1 MSKTDQDII
10 IKGAR
15 MHNLKNIDVRIP
27 HNKLTVVTGVS
38 GSGKSSLTMDTLF
51 AEGQRRYVESL
62 SSYARQFMKNM
73 SKPDV
78 DSIDGLCPAIAIEQK
93 VISSSPRSSVGSM
106 TEINE
111 YLRIL
116 FARIG
121 RTYSPVSGKEVTKDE
136 VEDIVKDIKKLK
148 HGLKIIVL
156 IPLPEYS
163 KKNPEYYLNELLQQ
177 GYSRLYD
184 IKKKEYREIEEVL
197 DEKKIKFSKNDY
209 ILIDR
214 FKTKDYTDNE
224 DDLHRVA
231 DSIQTAFNETGGDV
245 YLEIDEKLKH
255 YCNRFEADGILFDTP
270 VPNMFSE
277 NNPHGACPKCE
288 GYGQTI
294 GIDSELVIPNKK
306 LSVYDG
312 AVACWSGDKMSNY
325 QKRFIARS
333 DKTGF
338 PIHRPISKL
347 TPEEYDTLWYGTGGI
362 QSFFDMVAQN
372 LYKIQYRILQARYR
386 GKTTCPDCRG
396 KKLRPESLYVK
407 VNNTDIATL
416 YSMPI
421 EKLKVWLDSLKL
433 DKREQKIAKRLLIEI
448 NSRVDTL
455 LTVGLNYLTLNRKAN
470 TLSGGE
476 SQRIQL
482 TRIIGSNLTDSLYI
496 LDEPSIGLH
505 ARDTKQLIS
514 VLQKLK
520 ELGNTVVVVEHDEL
534 IMRDADHI
542 IDMGPLASHLGGE
555 VVAAENYK
563 KLLKNKKSLTAQYLN
578 EDLVVDLKKAK
589 RIGQYKLSVTDCS
602 EHNLKNIDVDFPLNN
617 LVVVTG
623 VSGSGKTTLV
633 KRILYPAI
641 KNAKDQFE
649 VKPGAFE
656 ELTGDIHLI
665 DAVEMV
671 DQNPI
676 GRSSRSNP
684 VSYIK
689 AYDDIRT
696 LYAAQQVSKL
706 RGYKTGHFSFN
717 VDGGRCDTC
726 KGDGTITVEM
736 QFLADVK
743 LLCDQCK
750 GKRFKDEVLEVK
762 YHGKNIADVLDMSV
776 DEAIEFFSKNT
787 KIQKKLQALADVGLG
802 YIKLGQSSDTLSGGE
817 AQRVKLA
824 SFLLLSNKANKM
836 LFIFDEPTTGL
847 HFHDIVKLLNSFEAL
862 IQNGHSVI
870 VIEHN
875 MDVIKNADWII
886 DLGPEGGENGGSLLY
901 SGKLN
906 GLKKIKKSYT
916 ARFM

>member
-1 MSKTDQDII
+1 MANSEQDIV

-38 GSGKSSLTMDTLF
+38 GSGKSSLTMETLF

-73 SKPDV
+73 TKPDV
-78 DSIDGLCPAIAIEQK
+78 DVIEGLCPAIAIEQK
-93 VISSSPRSSVGSM
+93 VVSSSPRSSVGSM

-116 FARIG
+116 YARIG
-121 RTYSPVSGKEVTKDE
+121 RTFSPVSGKEVSKDE
-136 VEDIVKDIKKLK
+136 VQDIINEIEKLE

-184 IKKKEYREIEEVL
+184 IKKKEYRNIEEIL
-197 DEKKIKFSKNDY
+197 DNKTIKFSKNDY
-209 ILIDR
+209 IVIDR
-214 FKTKDYTDNE
+214 FKTKDYSKNE

-270 VPNMFSE
+270 APNMFSE
-277 NNPHGACPKCE
+277 NNPQGACPKCE

-294 GIDSELVIPNKK
+294 GIDPELVIPNKK
-306 LSVYDG
+306 LSVFEG
-312 AVACWSGDKMSNY
+312 AVACWRGDKMSNY
-325 QKRFIARS
+325 QKKFIAFS
-333 DKTGF
+333 DQNDF
-338 PIHRPISKL
+338 PIHRPIQKL
-347 TPEEYDTLWYGTGGI
+347 SDKEYDLLWNGAHGI
-362 QSFFDMVAQN
+362 QSFFNMVSQN
-372 LYKIQYRILQARYR
+372 LYKIQFRILQARYR
-386 GKTTCPDCRG
+386 GKTTCPDCQG
-396 KKLRPESLYVK
+396 KKLRKESLYVK
-407 VNNTDIATL
+407 IDKTDIASL

-421 EKLKVWLDSLKL
+421 EKVKVWLTKLKL
-433 DKREQKIAKRLLIEI
+433 NASEQKIAKRLLIEI
-448 NSRVDTL
+448 NSRVETL

-520 ELGNTVVVVEHDEL
+520 SLGNTVVVVEHDEL

-542 IDMGPLASHLGGE
+542 IDVGPLASHLGGE
-555 VVAAENYK
+555 IVAEGNYK
-563 KLLKNKKSLTAQYLN
+563 KLIKNKKSLTAKYLN
-578 EDLVVDLKKAK
+578 EDLVVDLKKSK
-589 RIGQYKLSVTDCS
+589 RVGQYKLSLSDCS
-602 EHNLKNIDVDFPLNN
+602 EHNLKNIEVNFPLNK

-633 KRILYPAI
+633 KRILYPAV

-649 VKPGAFE
+649 VKPGTFG
-656 ELTGDIHLI
+656 ELSGDIHLI

-689 AYDDIRT
+689 AYDDIRS
-696 LYAAQQVSKL
+696 LYASQKIAKL

-726 KGDGTITVEM
+726 KGDGTITIEM

-743 LLCDQCK
+743 LLCESCHGQ
-750 GKRFKDEVLEVK
+750 RFKDEVLEVK
-762 YHGKNIADVLDMSV
+762 YKGKNIADVLDMSV
-776 DEAIEFFSKNT
+776 DDALMFFTENSK
-787 KIQKKLQALADVGLG
+787 ILKKLQALADVGLG

-824 SFLLLSNKANKM
+824 SFLLLSNRANKM

-886 DLGPEGGENGGSLLY
+886 DLGPEGGEKGGSLLY
-901 SGKLN
+901 SGDVK
-906 GLKKIKKSYT
+906 GLQKVKESYT
-916 ARFM
+916 AKFM